1 MFSRAQCYLLT
12 VVRCSGLLLLIVVIG
27 NRVQK
32 MMLPSW
38 AEMTIGAIII
48 VLATMVG
55 HRWAIKYETYLKD
68 RERERGHR

>member
-1 MFSRAQCYLLT
+1 
-12 VVRCSGLLLLIVVIG
+12 
-27 NRVQK
+27 
-32 MMLPSW
+32 
-38 AEMTIGAIII
+38 MTIGAIII